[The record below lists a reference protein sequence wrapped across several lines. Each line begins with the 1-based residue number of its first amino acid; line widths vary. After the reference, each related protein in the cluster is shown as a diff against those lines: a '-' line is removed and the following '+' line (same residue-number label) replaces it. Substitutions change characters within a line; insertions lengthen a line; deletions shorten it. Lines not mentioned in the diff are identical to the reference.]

1 MSDES
6 CLSQVESS
14 KVTEVFVNT
23 TNLRGTSKA
32 RDKAHP
38 SIAYGRRPAK
48 MLTTV
53 AAFILMFGT
62 AGAQSPG
69 GIHTDGAAFKDDQ
82 GRTLILRGVN
92 LSGTS
97 KTPAKTSSDP
107 RTVSF
112 VGRPFPLTQADEHFR
127 RLQSW
132 GLTFE
137 RLIVPWEAIEH
148 AGPGVYDKAY
158 LDYLHELVKRANS
171 YGIRVV
177 IDIHQDFY
185 SRASGGDGAPYWTL
199 TKLGLLPDSTN
210 EPGAPQEQPARPLGY
225 WPPTA
230 ARLSVDTMETL
241 FWAGNDFAPELKV
254 DGMPVQ
260 EWLQS
265 HYVNAMRQVALRLR
279 DLNNV
284 AGYDT
289 YNEPGTG
296 FAGVNDLHSPEIMMM
311 VMGHYLAP
319 GSPAPSYW
327 DLMQAASGFT
337 PGNQSVE
344 ANRLWAPGTEDI
356 WRRLGVWDVVE
367 GKPTLL
373 KPGYFAAVGEKKHG
387 QNYYVGALHRRIA
400 AAIHEIS
407 PSALIAQEPSAF
419 DGNQK
424 ELALGVPGAVSEP
437 HFYDGVALLSKHKEP
452 DTTYMVF
459 STKPITGHGAVVDA
473 YVKQIDDAKAKGQ
486 GIGQVPTWFGEV
498 GIPYDVNN
506 KQAYRTGDFSVVEN
520 YAHLF
525 YEALDKTLS
534 SYSIWCYSAG
544 NSNEK
549 GDNWNGEDFSIYS
562 PDQRKNPTDINSGG
576 RALDEVVRPY
586 PVATAGTPVSMEFDS
601 KSKTFHYKYKAD
613 KAISADTEV
622 FLPSYQYPNGAVV
635 TVDGGTYKLDLAH
648 SRVYVSASSDE
659 VTVVVTSQ

>member
-1 MSDES
+1 VDRMN
-6 CLSQVESS
+6 VRH
-14 KVTEVFVNT
+14 TGN
-23 TNLRGTSKA
+23 A
-32 RDKAHP
+32 RDKAHT
-38 SIAYGRRPAK
+38 SIAFGGRPAK
-48 MLTTV
+48 VLTAA
-53 AAFILMFGT
+53 AAFILIIGT
-62 AGAQSPG
+62 AGAQSSS
-69 GIHTDGAAFKDDQ
+69 GIHTDGTAFKDDQ

-112 VGRPFPLTQADEHFR
+112 VGRPFPLAEADEHFR

-137 RLIVPWEAIEH
+137 RLVVPWEAIEH

-158 LDYLHELVKRANS
+158 LDYLHELVKRANP
-171 YGIRVV
+171 YGIRVI
-177 IDIHQDFY
+177 IDLHQDFY

-199 TKLGLLPDSTN
+199 SKIGLLPDRTN

-230 ARLSVDTMETL
+230 ARLSADTMDTL

-254 DGMPVQ
+254 DGVPVQ

-265 HYVNAMRQVALRLR
+265 HYVNAMRQVAMRMR
-279 DLNNV
+279 DLSNV

-296 FAGVNDLHSPEIMMM
+296 FAGVNDLRSPEVMMM

-319 GSPAPSYW
+319 GSPAPSSW
-327 DLMQAASGFT
+327 DLMQAASGFA
-337 PGNQSVE
+337 PENKSVA

-373 KPGYFAAVGEKKHG
+373 NPGYFAAVGEKKHG
-387 QNYYVGALHRRIA
+387 QNYYVGALHRQIA
-400 AAIHEIS
+400 GAIHEIS
-407 PSALIAQEPSAF
+407 PNAMIAQEPSAM

-424 ELALGVPGAVSEP
+424 DLALGAPGVVSEP

-452 DTTYMVF
+452 DTTYPIF
-459 STKPITGHGAVVDA
+459 STKPITGGEAVIDS
-473 YVKQIDDAKAKGQ
+473 YVKQIDDARAKGQ
-486 GIGQVPTWFGEV
+486 GIGTVPTWFGEV
-498 GIPYDVNN
+498 GIPYDVND
-506 KQAYRTGDFSVVEN
+506 KHAYQTGDFSVVDN
-520 YAHLF
+520 YASL
-525 YEALDKTLS
+525 YYAALDKTLS
-534 SYSIWCYSAG
+534 SYAIWCYSAG
-544 NSNEK
+544 NSNAK

-562 PDQRKNPTDINSGG
+562 PDQRKNPKDINSGG

-586 PVATAGTPVSMEFDS
+586 PVATSGTPVSLDFDT
-601 KSKTFHYKYKAD
+601 KSKTFRYKFKAD
-613 KAISADTEV
+613 KAISADTEI
-622 FLPSYQYPNGAVV
+622 FLPNYQYPKGAVV

-648 SRVYVSASSDE
+648 SRVYLSATSDE
-659 VTVVVTSQ
+659 VTVVVNAQ